1 MRRNQNFEIFRWE
14 SYLRLQLFVFFA
26 FPFYPFLIFLRQ
38 CLTFHLACFQLKFV
52 HVSASSEPITLICV
66 SVSDW
71 KHLFLLQNLNIDYAN
86 FGQKWWRQN
95 WNKSSSRPFTAD
107 TGINRLISEDRWE
120 KFFFKSLKT
129 VCNETKLRKLQ
140 FKFIHRTVGRT
151 IQIWD

>member
-1 MRRNQNFEIFRWE
+1 MRKLLTSSALRLFRLSFLSF
-14 SYLRLQLFVFFA
+14 SYLFTAVINLPLGLLPCSWNSYMSQPPVSRSLWSA
-26 FPFYPFLIFLRQ
+26 YQ
-38 CLTFHLACFQLKFV
+38 C
-52 HVSASSEPITLICV
+52 
-66 SVSDW
+66 DW

-107 TGINRLISEDRWE
+107 TGINRLISEDHWE

-129 VCNETKLRKLQ
+129 VCKETKLRKLQ